1 MRQGFRRLLALR
13 GGLAVLTVA
22 LLSVAAC
29 ENNRT
34 KLSKEQSEGGLS
46 MSDVSSDHTKKFTI
60 DPRCNLNEEVIEPK
74 ENTPEWAIYQILD
87 AARSEKD
94 DEETFQ
100 KFYAQFDPETEAESW
115 VRQQY
120 WPRARKH
127 VSKYLQGDPSQGVV
141 YKICDRRPEGEGKVK
156 IFIQSTDPSKSNP
169 PIALKKDDAGKWKV
183 VFYTP

>member
-1 MRQGFRRLLALR
+1 MASATSPSASAQLFEVSHTIQAAISSLRQDYRLPAEA
-13 GGLAVLTVA
+13 G
-22 LLSVAAC
+22 
-29 ENNRT
+29 
-34 KLSKEQSEGGLS
+34 
-46 MSDVSSDHTKKFTI
+46 
-60 DPRCNLNEEVIEPK
+60 NLNEEVIEPK